1 MVRTL
6 KGLVVAIP
14 AAVTATGSAVARL
27 IAVEQG
33 DLVLGA
39 ATAAQ
44 LKSVGA
50 SIQRDE
56 IAYTAQVDLERPKS
70 VDEFF
75 EIAIGQFGRIDAII
89 LETAKGKTRS
99 SPTEKSIALGVRRLL
114 YCLDSALRYCVGDLH
129 VINISPLAD
138 RYAIPVA
145 TTFLGGKLATS
156 KSTVSSAPSLRMSVI
171 SPAEG
176 VGSDNGTLARTVLHV
191 LRESRNPD
199 VTETVLWR
207 RPQQPER
214 RSRLAPTRSKIMV
227 PL

>member
-14 AAVTATGSAVARL
+14 AALTATGSAVARL
-27 IAVEQG
+27 VAAEQG

-39 ATAAQ
+39 VKAAQ
-44 LKSVGA
+44 LKSVEV

-56 IAYTAQVDLERPKS
+56 TAYAAQVDLERPKS

-75 EIAIGQFGRIDAII
+75 KIAIGQFGRLDAIV
-89 LETAKGKTRS
+89 LETARGTTRS
-99 SPTEKSIALGVRRLL
+99 TLTEKSIAQGARRLL
-114 YCLDSALRYCVGDLH
+114 YCLDSALRYCTGDLH

-138 RYAIPVA
+138 RYAVPVA
-145 TTFLGGKLATS
+145 AAFLGGKLATS
-156 KSTVSSAPSLRMSVI
+156 KSTASSAPSLRMSVI
-171 SPAEG
+171 SPADG
-176 VGSDNGTLARTVLHV
+176 VGSDDGTLARTVLHV

-214 RSRLAPTRSKIMV
+214 RSKLAATRPKIMV